1 MMVTMKSLLRE
12 VALVSFVVT
21 FLAACTPPASNT
33 PTLSEASLKS
43 TAISI
48 IDICPSSRIVPLE
61 ELGIPDQFR
70 LIVLPLDLDKYE
82 DYVTGYYLI
91 SPTDLRIQYVDVSPT
106 AGTANNSYI
115 VSPDGQWM
123 SFLRESNNDFTNRT
137 LWVSSLNGEKQWKVK
152 QLTDLNYSFQWI
164 SKDEIVIWGPQ
175 NYDFSEAYPPLHY
188 YLPLAAINP
197 FTLEEQ
203 PLASLPQEYIDGL
216 QDGMFAFRSGTI
228 YYMFMLRR
236 IESYFLHNYKDNST
250 QEVFEWLNGHGK
262 DSFSR
267 WIHREG
273 DFFIITVDQSY
284 GFDLSPKLSVSDITQ
299 QQDYSKIMR
308 KIVLPTEFGQL
319 RVTDM
324 LPQTNLWSLY
334 QNTDIDS
341 SSPIMYFTLDPQN
354 MKLMN
359 YCFEIPWDAN
369 VADSPD
375 GTFIAISSI
384 SSGDEYPRSEIT
396 ILNLRTGYAS
406 VLKDFHLVGWGVQK

>member
-1 MMVTMKSLLRE
+1 MKSLLRE
-12 VALVSFVVT
+12 VAPVAIVVT
-21 FLAACTPPASNT
+21 LLTACTPPAT
-33 PTLSEASLKS
+33 PYEPSLQT
-43 TAISI
+43 TAFSI
-48 IDICPSSRIVPLE
+48 IDICPSSRFVRLE
-61 ELGIPDQFR
+61 KLNIPEQFR

-82 DYVTGYYLI
+82 DYDTGYHLI
-91 SPTDLRIQYVDVSPT
+91 APTDSKIQYVDISPP
-106 AGTANNSYI
+106 AGTANDSYI
-115 VSPDGQWM
+115 VSPDGQWV
-123 SFLRESNNDFTNRT
+123 SFLSQSNNDSTNRT
-137 LWVSSLNGEKQWKVK
+137 LWISSLNGEKQWKVK

-164 SKDEIVIWGPQ
+164 SEDEIVIWGPQ

-216 QDGMFAFRSGTI
+216 QYGILAFRSGTL
-228 YYMFMLRR
+228 YYMFTLWRF
-236 IESYFLHNYKDNST
+236 EGYFLYNYRNNST
-250 QEVFEWLNGHGK
+250 QEVFEWLDGHGK

-267 WIHREG
+267 WVHREG
-273 DFFIITVDQSY
+273 DFFIVAVEQPY

-324 LPQTNLWSLY
+324 LPQTNLLSLY

-341 SSPIMYFTLDPQN
+341 GSPIMYFTLDLQN

-359 YCFEIPWDAN
+359 YCFEIPRDAT

-375 GTFIAISSI
+375 GNFIAIF
-384 SSGDEYPRSEIT
+384 EYPKSEIT
-396 ILNLRTGYAS
+396 ILNLKTGYAS
-406 VLKDFHLVGWGVQK
+406 VLKGYHLVGWGVQK